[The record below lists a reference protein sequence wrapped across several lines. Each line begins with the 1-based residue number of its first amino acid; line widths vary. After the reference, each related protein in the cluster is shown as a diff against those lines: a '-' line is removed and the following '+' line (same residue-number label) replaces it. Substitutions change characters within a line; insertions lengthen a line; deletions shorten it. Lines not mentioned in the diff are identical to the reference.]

1 MNPSIARKRLQQ
13 VLRVDAVN
21 SSQSD
26 FLATHVPFR
35 NVVISKRENGV
46 LSEDTMTEEV
56 YLILYSHVTMYP
68 KSISLLLLRAPVVQE
83 NRILL
88 GGCTQN

>member
-26 FLATHVPFR
+26 FLATHVP
-35 NVVISKRENGV
+35 
-46 LSEDTMTEEV
+46 L
-56 YLILYSHVTMYP
+56 
-68 KSISLLLLRAPVVQE
+68 
-83 NRILL
+83 
-88 GGCTQN
+88 

>member
-1 MNPSIARKRLQQ
+1 MLLTVLKAISLQHM
-13 VLRVDAVN
+13 
-21 SSQSD
+21 
-26 FLATHVPFR
+26 FPFR

-46 LSEDTMTEEV
+46 LSEDTIQKKV

-83 NRILL
+83 NRTLL